1 VQEQSQKAKKS
12 SKKYIRLKEELKT
25 KGVREM
31 LNIKEIA
38 AELDN
43 ILEAATNFINSLK
56 NIKDNIASDGTKPE
70 EQKSVEAPA
79 QKKEITLAEVRTVL
93 AELSRN
99 DHTKEVKDLLRKYG
113 AEKLSLINPKHYE
126 ALLNDAKEIQ

>member
-1 VQEQSQKAKKS
+1 
-12 SKKYIRLKEELKT
+12 
-25 KGVREM
+25 M